1 MRDKSLTYVSLLVFR
16 RAEQAS
22 RRPDCRGIIPRDAMD
37 AARVLRQYYAD
48 HLRTDKKW
56 EEIWQRVISRSTE
69 LDLEM
74 PNFQELGD
82 LL

>member
-1 MRDKSLTYVSLLVFR
+1 M
-16 RAEQAS
+16 
-22 RRPDCRGIIPRDAMD
+22 PRDAMD

-48 HLRTDKKW
+48 HLRTDEKW

>member
-1 MRDKSLTYVSLLVFR
+1 
-16 RAEQAS
+16 
-22 RRPDCRGIIPRDAMD
+22 MD

-48 HLRTDKKW
+48 HLRTDEKW